1 MKVLLVGLGFF
12 SQNCHLKILRS
23 NKSIKKIYVF
33 DERST
38 LVKNIAKKFNVSI
51 IKKKDFKNLKKK
63 IDFAI
68 VSTDRSLTYK
78 YSRFILSKN
87 INLLSEKPM
96 AFNHIYSK
104 RLHDLSKKKGV
115 VYEVGFQKNHDANFK
130 VLKNNLNKLSQKYG
144 KLKKVSFELYGG
156 DFRRNYKTIV
166 RTDENLKTN
175 KFILPKFLRKK
186 FNINYI
192 VFCNRYLHSLFL
204 FFDLFNIKKIK
215 NFKEVKFNIYNIYN
229 YKLNFLYNNKNI
241 LFKFGNYKSTG
252 WHDRV
257 FLDFEKMNL
266 KLSFKSPLLF
276 KPSHIY
282 VKKNKNKFIKRLL
295 NIKKDSSNQFEEQ
308 LKCFIYKIK
317 HEKKGNSFLSLITHK
332 FTDNLWKLT
341 NDKK

>member
-1 MKVLLVGLGFF
+1 MNVLLVGLGFF
-12 SQNCHLKILRS
+12 SQNCHLKILKL

-33 DERST
+33 DQRSI

-51 IKKKDFKNLKKK
+51 FKKNDFKNLKKK

-78 YSRFILSKN
+78 YSRLIISKK

-96 AFNHIYSK
+96 AFNYNYAK
-104 RLHDLSKKKGV
+104 KLYDLSKKKGV

-130 VLKNNLNKLSQKYG
+130 ILKKNINKLSQKYG
-144 KLKKVSFELYGG
+144 KLKKISIELYGG

-166 RTDENLKTN
+166 RTDENLKKK
-175 KFILPKFLRKK
+175 KFLLPNFLRKK
-186 FNINYI
+186 FYVNYI

-204 FFDLFNIKKIK
+204 FFDLLKIKNIK
-215 NFKEVKFNIYNIYN
+215 NFKEIKFNIYNIYN
-229 YKLNFLYNNKNI
+229 YKLNFLYSNKNI
-241 LFKFGNYKSTG
+241 LFKFGNYKSKG
-252 WHDRV
+252 WHDKV
-257 FLDFEKMNL
+257 FLHFEKAIL

-276 KPSHIY
+276 ETSHIFI
-282 VKKNKNKFIKRLL
+282 KKNKKRFIKKLL

-317 HEKKGNSFLSLITHK
+317 YAKEGNSFLSLIIHK
-332 FTDNLWKLT
+332 FTDNLWKLS